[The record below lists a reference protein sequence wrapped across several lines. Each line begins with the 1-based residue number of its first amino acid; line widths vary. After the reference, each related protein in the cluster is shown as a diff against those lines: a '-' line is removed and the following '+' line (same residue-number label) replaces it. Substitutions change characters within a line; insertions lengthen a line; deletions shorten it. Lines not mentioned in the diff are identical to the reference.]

1 MVHHGM
7 HQEALSIDENVPLL
21 AFDLFARIVT
31 GQVRDPPFSALFVTA
46 SVVWGLR
53 EAKPADKC
61 LGIGGQ
67 GFDDLPALLL
77 GGRDKRADGR
87 EVLSPLIRAEAA

>member
-1 MVHHGM
+1 MYGAI
-7 HQEALSIDENVPLL
+7 EATQLR
-21 AFDLFARIVT
+21 AIVFCFKRYSGHVT
-31 GQVRDPPFSALFVTA
+31 RTNGVKLVTA
-46 SVVWGLR
+46 QVVWGLR